1 MRRFQI
7 KENQENKYHVNNVD
21 NSHMDGD
28 FIDLCFSSPSN
39 SFFDK
44 FNSESSL
51 LNDIDNIPIK
61 KQKIRCAESQAHRQ
75 VRNKQK
81 KLVDETCMYLKK
93 RLHEKH
99 MLDEVAYAMGT
110 NRSKL
115 ASSFKSIKGK
125 GVFEWLRERRMI
137 KAKAILLITDLS
149 IQQVSFEVGFDNCA
163 NFSTAYKKHFG
174 ISPRQ
179 QRTLNIFF

>member
-7 KENQENKYHVNNVD
+7 KENQENKHHVNNVD
-21 NSHMDGD
+21 DSHMVGD

-39 SFFDK
+39 SFFER
-44 FNSESSL
+44 FNREGSL
-51 LNDIDNIPIK
+51 INDIDNVPIK
-61 KQKIRCAESQAHRQ
+61 KTKYHCIESHKNRQ
-75 VRNKQK
+75 IRNKEK
-81 KLVDETCMYLKK
+81 KIVDETCKYLKK
-93 RLHEKH
+93 RLNEKH
-99 MLDEVAYAMGT
+99 KLDDVAYAMGT

-137 KAKAILLITDLS
+137 KAKALLLVTDLS

-163 NFSTAYKKHFG
+163 NFSTAYKKHYD

-179 QRTLNIFF
+179 QRKINTLF